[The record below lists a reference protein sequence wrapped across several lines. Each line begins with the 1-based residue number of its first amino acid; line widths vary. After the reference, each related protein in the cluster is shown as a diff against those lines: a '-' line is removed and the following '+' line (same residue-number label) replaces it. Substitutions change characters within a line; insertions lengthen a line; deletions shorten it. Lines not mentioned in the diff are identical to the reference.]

1 VRTVTT
7 VFPAVDILGGTC
19 VQLVQGRRETAT
31 SYGDPLAC
39 ARRWLVEGARALH
52 VVNLDGAFGDATL
65 NAEVIRRLVREEE
78 VFLQLGGGIR
88 SLEDARGWLE
98 TGVDRVI
105 LSTLAIRDPTTLTR
119 LAAEYGAERVMAG
132 VDARGGQVVVRGWQ
146 EPAGEYLAWAGK
158 LEAAGAGSL
167 LYTNVDV
174 EGLQQ
179 GIRPEPVRRLLA
191 ATRLPVVVAGGIT
204 TATDVALLRD
214 MGAAGVVLGS
224 ALYSGK
230 ISVREAMEV
239 CR

>member
-1 VRTVTT
+1 MRMGTT
-7 VFPAVDILGGTC
+7 VFPAVDILDGSC

-31 SYGDPLAC
+31 SYGDPLDC
-39 ARRWLVEGARALH
+39 ARRWLEEGARALH
-52 VVNLDGAFGDATL
+52 IVNLDGAFG
-65 NAEVIRRLVREEE
+65 NAARNVEVIRRLVREQA

-105 LSTLAIRDPTTLTR
+105 LSTLAIRDPRTLTR
-119 LAAEYGAERVMAG
+119 LASEYGAERVMAG
-132 VDARGGQVVVRGWQ
+132 VDAKGGQVVVRGWQ
-146 EPAGEYLAWAGK
+146 EPAGDYLAWAGK

-179 GIRPEPVRRLLA
+179 GIRPEPVRRLLET
-191 ATRLPVVVAGGIT
+191 TRLPVVVAGGISS
-204 TATDVALLRD
+204 AADVVLLRD

-224 ALYSGK
+224 ALYSGR
-230 ISVREAMEV
+230 ISVREAMEL